1 VYFIKNTIS
10 ISSLVNL
17 QKQANLVNRAYVCK
31 KTFAKLFLYLTAVAL
46 LADSYSEPCYLYEC
60 VLALKALL
68 LQKSAPNKYKQ
79 LMSMQVSMFKGAISR
94 ECKKFFKGLLHK
106 IVSFFL

>member
-1 VYFIKNTIS
+1 
-10 ISSLVNL
+10 
-17 QKQANLVNRAYVCK
+17 
-31 KTFAKLFLYLTAVAL
+31 LTAVAL
-46 LADSYSEPCYLYEC
+46 VADSYSEPCYLYEC

-94 ECKKFFKGLLHK
+94 E
-106 IVSFFL
+106 

>member
-1 VYFIKNTIS
+1 
-10 ISSLVNL
+10 
-17 QKQANLVNRAYVCK
+17 
-31 KTFAKLFLYLTAVAL
+31 LTAVAL
-46 LADSYSEPCYLYEC
+46 VADSYTEPCYLYEC

-94 ECKKFFKGLLHK
+94 EKIVKRMLHK
-106 IVSFFL
+106 KVSFISS